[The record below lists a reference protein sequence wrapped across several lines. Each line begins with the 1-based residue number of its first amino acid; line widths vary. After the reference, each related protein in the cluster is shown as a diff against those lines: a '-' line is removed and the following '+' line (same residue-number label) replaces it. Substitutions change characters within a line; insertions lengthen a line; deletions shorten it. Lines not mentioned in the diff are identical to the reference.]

1 MLCREIFVR
10 CAFRLISIY
19 CVAKLFQS
27 KKWANHDQDLVAT
40 HIWSHCNWFKM
51 KQSVIR
57 NKNMM
62 MVILVGSV
70 WVWVGHRRQSILF
83 CKYLMLKSTF
93 VADLVPQKLWIVSNV
108 NVCKSSDCTYICQRE
123 RDGWQPGEE
132 VSAVARAEDPGFPWI
147 RYKSVFQKN
156 FSIFSDALLVIF
168 PTDQHHKIFLCH
180 APKYEEGFEEFKKGV
195 RYRILLKKS
204 FVQNYPFNV
213 LPTVE

>member
-147 RYKSVFQKN
+147 GYKSVFQKISVYFLTLYWFYSQQIN
-156 FSIFSDALLVIF
+156 ITKSSFAMLPNMKRVLKNSRKGSGILVEL
-168 PTDQHHKIFLCH
+168 KITF
-180 APKYEEGFEEFKKGV
+180 
-195 RYRILLKKS
+195 
-204 FVQNYPFNV
+204 
-213 LPTVE
+213 